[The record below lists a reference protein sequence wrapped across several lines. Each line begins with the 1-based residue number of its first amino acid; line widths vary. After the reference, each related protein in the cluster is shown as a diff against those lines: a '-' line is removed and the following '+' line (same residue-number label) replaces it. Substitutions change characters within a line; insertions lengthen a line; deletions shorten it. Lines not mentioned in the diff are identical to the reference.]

1 MLHKQC
7 DQQNP
12 RKSMNQTDDFSPLYT
27 RNVKNIM
34 GKNLLTILL
43 GLLSTSLLN

>member
-12 RKSMNQTDDFSPLYT
+12 RKSMNQTDDFSPKIAPLYT

-34 GKNLLTILL
+34 GKRIYLQYF
-43 GLLSTSLLN
+43 